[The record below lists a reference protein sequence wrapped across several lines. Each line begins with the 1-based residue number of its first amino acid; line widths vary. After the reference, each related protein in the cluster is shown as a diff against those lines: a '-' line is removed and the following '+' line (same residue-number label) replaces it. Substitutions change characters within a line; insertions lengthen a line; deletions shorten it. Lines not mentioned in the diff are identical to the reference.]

1 MNLEQR
7 QLENGAAVIELEGE
21 ADLAAAPEFEGAVRE
36 QINQNPQLLIID
48 FSKVSFVNTPIW
60 AVVVEYYQ
68 HATKNDLKFAISGLQ
83 GRVEASFNIVRLG
96 EFIQHFPSIDDAVA
110 ALG

>member
-7 QLENGAAVIELEGE
+7 QLESGAAVIELEGE
-21 ADLAAAPEFEGAVRE
+21 ADLAAAPEFESAVRE
-36 QINQNPQLLIID
+36 QMNKNPQLLVVD
-48 FSKVSFVNTPIW
+48 FAKVTFVNTPIW

-68 HATKNDLKFAISGLQ
+68 HATKNDLKFALSGLQ

-96 EFIQHFPSIDDAVA
+96 EFIQHFPTVDDAVT